1 LIQDPVPFGTGFFAF
16 ASRLA
21 SGGRHGDKQPVN
33 RFSLLIIL
41 AWLVPFVV
49 PAQTQ
54 EAPPLRRAHAHN
66 DYAHARP
73 LADALAHGFRSVE
86 ADIWLTNGALLV
98 AHDFQDTTPD
108 RTLQKLYLDPLREFV
123 SARPRAHGEPPF
135 TLMID
140 VKSDAEKTYAVL
152 REVLRGYADM
162 LTRLEPEK
170 IHTNAIMVIISGARA
185 EGMMRA
191 EPNRL
196 AALDGRLPDLAFNAP
211 PALVPLISDNWT
223 KHFQWRGTGAMSE
236 TEKIKLRQLVERA
249 HAQGKRIRFWAVPD
263 REAGW
268 KELLDAGVDLINT
281 DKLAELEKFLRAQA
295 APARP

>member
-223 KHFQWRGTGAMSE
+223 KHFQWLLGGAGSGGGMEGTPRRRRGLDQHGQAGGVG
-236 TEKIKLRQLVERA
+236 KISPRPGRTSPALS
-249 HAQGKRIRFWAVPD
+249 HAQCSIT
-263 REAGW
+263 
-268 KELLDAGVDLINT
+268 DAECSCCNSC
-281 DKLAELEKFLRAQA
+281 RRS
-295 APARP
+295 PAWP